1 MVGFELYCSIHSIDV
16 HSSPKTKC
24 TRITPRRH
32 CSSANRW
39 PPFIVSP
46 YPIIILNPF
55 PPDISMFLLPID
67 YIVVCNCSHFELC
80 MMGYKET
87 KSELRRNLSEDEKP
101 TRLGNSRRPSDKY
114 KMQFP
119 ETVTIWRPC
128 QTSLIRRSYNSHLQY
143 PLETIPYSGYVEMHF
158 STRPNMVPLI
168 NRFIFIQQNSHG
180 NRDSHL
186 TEREHPIYSSFCP
199 LSC

>member
-24 TRITPRRH
+24 SRITPRRH

-46 YPIIILNPF
+46 SHPIIILNPF

-67 YIVVCNCSHFELC
+67 YIVVCNCSHLELC

-87 KSELRRNLSEDEKP
+87 KSEWRRNLSEDEKP
-101 TRLGNSRRPSDKY
+101 TRLGNSKRPSDVLNAVSRDCDHLEAMPDQLY
-114 KMQFP
+114 P
-119 ETVTIWRPC
+119 EK
-128 QTSLIRRSYNSHLQY
+128 LQY
-143 PLETIPYSGYVEMHF
+143 PLETIAYSGYVEMHF
-158 STRPNMVPLI
+158 STRPLLPLI

-180 NRDSHL
+180 NRDSTDSHL
-186 TEREHPIYSSFCP
+186 TKREHPIYSSFCQ